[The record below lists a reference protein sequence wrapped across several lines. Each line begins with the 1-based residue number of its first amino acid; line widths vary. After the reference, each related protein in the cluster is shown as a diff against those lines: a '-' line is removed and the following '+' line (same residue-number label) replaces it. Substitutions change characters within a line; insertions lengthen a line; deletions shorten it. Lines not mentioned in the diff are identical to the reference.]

1 MTLLL
6 RYRVAILAWQRDNY
20 VQKDPKGSNTCYILL
35 IPADLGFW
43 TLGQIFINKYYTGAC
58 VI

>member
-1 MTLLL
+1 
-6 RYRVAILAWQRDNY
+6 VVVLAWQRDNY

-43 TLGQIFINKYYTGAC
+43 TLGQIFINKYYTGTC